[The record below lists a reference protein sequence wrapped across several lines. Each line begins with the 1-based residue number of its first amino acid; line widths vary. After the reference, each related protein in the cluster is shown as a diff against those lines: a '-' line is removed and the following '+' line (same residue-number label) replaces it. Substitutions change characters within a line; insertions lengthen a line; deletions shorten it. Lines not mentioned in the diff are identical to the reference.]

1 MSVAPSG
8 PPKKRGSA
16 GTVYGRGRKSTSFV
30 FNSRKAKSPKIS
42 QFEDIPYK
50 RRKITNCNL
59 SIHAFNEKAE
69 VYSRLIELENSL
81 DSHLRDERKNLQQL
95 FNSTPNSIKGILRI
109 HIYNTSSKQQPDEQ
123 PIWSLRIQG
132 RLIWPDLA
140 QMYSKHTLQPGYIP
154 KFSSFFRLVQVFLP
168 NNEKVEWMK
177 QQLPRET
184 DGIEIK
190 RTGNSDAELKIVLY
204 LDHKPTKYKL
214 SKELASFLGTSE
226 ETKENILR
234 AIWEYISKFR
244 LQDSEEKKF
253 INNDP
258 ALFQIFG
265 EERTEISF
273 VQSKIN
279 RHLSDSDP
287 VIIYHRVK
295 IGDWSETEHLYDI
308 MVDFED
314 TLQLEVT
321 NFLMENNSTIFSE
334 NAFTNYI
341 PALRA
346 RPGMDIPKNSAD
358 SQIEE
363 LNKQLIDLKKKLS
376 LSIKRKNFIS
386 EFMAHPKEK
395 IENLISEQDSCIQ
408 MLQNIDKYDEI
419 NKDISKEE
427 SNSDFFRQPFVKDI
441 VDRYLDLKNN

>member
-1 MSVAPSG
+1 MSLAPSG

-16 GTVYGRGRKSTSFV
+16 GTVYGRGRKSTAFV
-30 FNSRKAKSPKIS
+30 FNSRKVKAQKLLQS
-42 QFEDIPYK
+42 EDIPYK
-50 RRKITNCNL
+50 RRKITNCQL

-69 VYSRLIELENSL
+69 VYSRLIELENNIDVRL
-81 DSHLRDERKNLQQL
+81 QDERKHLQQL

-109 HIYNTSSKQQPDEQ
+109 HVYNTSSKPQGDEP

-140 QMYSKHTLQPGYIP
+140 ELYSKQVLQPGYVP

-190 RTGNSDAELKIVLY
+190 RAGNNDAELKIVLH

-214 SKELASFLGTSE
+214 SPELASFLGTAE
-226 ETKENILR
+226 ETKENILH
-234 AIWEYISKFR
+234 ALWEYISKFR

-258 ALFQIFG
+258 ALFRIFG

-321 NFLMENNSTIFSE
+321 NFLMEKNSMIFSD

-346 RPGMDIPKNSAD
+346 RPGMDVPKNPAD
-358 SQIEE
+358 LQIEE
-363 LNKQLIDLKKKLS
+363 LNKQLIDLKRKLS

-386 EFMAHPKEK
+386 EFLAHPREK
-395 IENLISEQDSCIQ
+395 IENLVSEQDSCIQ
-408 MLQNIDKYDEI
+408 VLQNIDKYDEI
-419 NKDISKEE
+419 NKDINKDETNAE
-427 SNSDFFRQPFVKDI
+427 FFRQPFVKDI
-441 VDRYLDLKNN
+441 VERYLDLKNS

>member
-1 MSVAPSG
+1 
-8 PPKKRGSA
+8 
-16 GTVYGRGRKSTSFV
+16 
-30 FNSRKAKSPKIS
+30 
-42 QFEDIPYK
+42 
-50 RRKITNCNL
+50 
-59 SIHAFNEKAE
+59 
-69 VYSRLIELENSL
+69 
-81 DSHLRDERKNLQQL
+81 
-95 FNSTPNSIKGILRI
+95 
-109 HIYNTSSKQQPDEQ
+109 
-123 PIWSLRIQG
+123 
-132 RLIWPDLA
+132 
-140 QMYSKHTLQPGYIP
+140 
-154 KFSSFFRLVQVFLP
+154 
-168 NNEKVEWMK
+168 
-177 QQLPRET
+177 
-184 DGIEIK
+184 
-190 RTGNSDAELKIVLY
+190 
-204 LDHKPTKYKL
+204 
-214 SKELASFLGTSE
+214 
-226 ETKENILR
+226 
-234 AIWEYISKFR
+234 
-244 LQDSEEKKF
+244 
-253 INNDP
+253 
-258 ALFQIFG
+258 
-265 EERTEISF
+265 
-273 VQSKIN
+273 
-279 RHLSDSDP
+279 
-287 VIIYHRVK
+287 
-295 IGDWSETEHLYDI
+295 

-334 NAFTNYI
+334 NACTNYI